1 MWHKPA
7 TVVLHSGGWSCVEV
21 DGSRTLRIIRLMPET
36 PVSRFRLNELTRR
49 RLKAMAA
56 QTGKKETELVELA
69 ITDLRARLLRG
80 EGVVMTI
87 PADPDDGPKSHKRRS
102 RAA

>member
-1 MWHKPA
+1 
-7 TVVLHSGGWSCVEV
+7 
-21 DGSRTLRIIRLMPET
+21 MPET
-36 PVSRFRLNELTRR
+36 PVSRFRLNELARR

-56 QTGKKETELVELA
+56 QTGKSESELVELA

-87 PADPDDGPKSHKRRS
+87 PDDPDDGPKSHKRPR
-102 RAA
+102 RVA